1 MTTDNV
7 RPETLP
13 NEALQDLQ
21 ALVGKINEEKGFHGH
36 GNTLRAR
43 VAVET
48 SARSNDG
55 GESLHLANAALRN
68 YYVAK
73 LALIT
78 TEVAEAIEEL
88 RNGRAVNET
97 YYPSRWPRMVG
108 IFKPEGVP
116 SEVAD
121 IVIRAFD
128 FAYEAGF
135 DLAEIIDEKLRF
147 NETREHLHGK
157 RF

>member
-21 ALVGKINEEKGFHGH
+21 ALVGKINEEKGFHDEGERLFAR
-36 GNTLRAR
+36 TLVTYEPDKADE
-43 VAVET
+43 A
-48 SARSNDG
+48 D
-55 GESLHLANAALRN
+55 AALRN

-157 RF
+157 QF